1 MERSDGLQPLK
12 EGNKVILLQKESI
25 KNPSYSENIKSI
37 PFIFSELLLF
47 LSVVIILTNTRKEF
61 TKEINKVKPSMKS
74 IPFISV
80 YNLTERTE
88 RSVGSRISFNL
99 L

>member
-1 MERSDGLQPLK
+1 MKIKIDGRGLQ
-12 EGNKVILLQKESI
+12 
-25 KNPSYSENIKSI
+25 KNRN
-37 PFIFSELLLF
+37 ELLDTTFGGVFGYSLIVF
-47 LSVVIILTNTRKEF
+47 FFSMANTISTRKEF

-88 RSVGSRISFNL
+88 RTA
-99 L
+99 

>member
-1 MERSDGLQPLK
+1 MVISRIKVER
-12 EGNKVILLQKESI
+12 I
-25 KNPSYSENIKSI
+25 
-37 PFIFSELLLF
+37 
-47 LSVVIILTNTRKEF
+47 RKEF

-88 RSVGSRISFNL
+88 RSFSKIKLFASDISL
-99 L
+99 LTFVVFPIAEEVNNKFTDGEIINVLPVRLK